1 MMASPCG
8 GACRGQP
15 VTTREATTSLDGSL
29 CTEGVVQCV
38 WHVCAGHV
46 ICFTSVFK
54 FPQRKC
60 ISTTCTYSASSG
72 SQAPRHAVPTQ
83 ATPPPPRGR
92 LTPAVWSRVR
102 RATSC
107 RSLILLPL
115 GTPPCVVQGRPEM
128 SSLVLPNRAPLSPP
142 GPPVPARPPRRG
154 LRGGLAALQRDSA
167 GGGPGSEG
175 DFGVIWETRW
185 PPPPL
190 GPQPHRRAG
199 RLAVTVGQVPGF
211 LLPWAGVLGVPAAP
225 APAGPAPPPPAP
237 VGAAPG
243 TPWKRRSWRRRASS
257 RSRDWDV
264 PARSERGPLR
274 RVGEGLGR

>member
-167 GGGPGSEG
+167 GGAPGVRATSGSSGKPGGRPLPWDRSPTGGRAVSLSLWGRSQGSSFPGPASW
-175 DFGVIWETRW
+175 VC
-185 PPPPL
+185 
-190 GPQPHRRAG
+190 QPHRLPRA
-199 RLAVTVGQVPGF
+199 RLLPHPLPWGPPREPPGSVAVGGAELLAGAVTGTFRRVPS
-211 LLPWAGVLGVPAAP
+211 GVPS
-225 APAGPAPPPPAP
+225 
-237 VGAAPG
+237 VGWG
-243 TPWKRRSWRRRASS
+243 
-257 RSRDWDV
+257 RD
-264 PARSERGPLR
+264 
-274 RVGEGLGR
+274 